1 MHLYT
6 LAQTGG
12 QGENI
17 LSSLLIARLEVRN
30 LLADTEYD
38 WLIIIIIIYYKTRTV
53 VHINTHVTVYINQI
67 PEQMTHN

>member
-17 LSSLLIARLEVRN
+17 LSPLLIARLEVRN

-38 WLIIIIIIYYKTRTV
+38 WLVITIIYYKTRTV